1 MHLYPREQYKS
12 KTVKLHLCCRLI
24 TKPRSLVCKTGLP
37 LLPLHAILCHLTV
50 WGCFIMVT
58 DMLSF
63 WVSSKQ
69 QNRPVPAAPSGGKA
83 GKVLS
88 FPQINYLLK
97 SQQQLV
103 CWFEFYPQCKHR
115 KKKRLKKQKAVMV
128 KQRFG
133 CHLLRQDLPLT
144 LQHKHTW
151 LWLKPHCSQEDLIT
165 FQTQEGS
172 IIPQKPVFHS
182 IPGAF
187 TSPLI

>member
-37 LLPLHAILCHLTV
+37 LLPLHAILCNLTV

-58 DMLSF
+58 DMFSI

-69 QNRPVPAAPSGGKA
+69 QNTPVPAATSGEKA
-83 GKVLS
+83 GNMLS

-103 CWFEFYPQCKHR
+103 CWFEFYPQYKHR
-115 KKKRLKKQKAVMV
+115 KKKRLQKQKAAMV
-128 KQRFG
+128 KWRFG
-133 CHLLRQDLPLT
+133 CHLLGQDLPLT
-144 LQHKHTW
+144 LQHTHGCDWKPMALRKIWLLSKHKKEASF
-151 LWLKPHCSQEDLIT
+151 LKNLSSTVYLGLSH
-165 FQTQEGS
+165 
-172 IIPQKPVFHS
+172 HH
-182 IPGAF
+182 
-187 TSPLI
+187 